1 MHRSTATGTKDTGS
15 GPRVACCGQPV
26 QAGSPDVTGP
36 PVAVGTGVLLTD
48 GGELV
53 AVLPVADPPPA
64 PPPAPGD
71 GAETVP
77 HPAASAPAASSG
89 TDASSAARP
98 RCRANLA
105 NPAIPAC
112 GNPACAIPACADL
125 ASLASGVVAMLM

>member
-1 MHRSTATGTKDTGS
+1 
-15 GPRVACCGQPV
+15 V

-36 PVAVGTGVLLTD
+36 PVAVGTGVPLTD
-48 GGELV
+48 GGELL

-64 PPPAPGD
+64 APPPPAPGD

-77 HPAASAPAASSG
+77 HPAASVPAASSG

-105 NPAIPAC
+105 NLANLANPAIPA
-112 GNPACAIPACADL
+112 
-125 ASLASGVVAMLM
+125 